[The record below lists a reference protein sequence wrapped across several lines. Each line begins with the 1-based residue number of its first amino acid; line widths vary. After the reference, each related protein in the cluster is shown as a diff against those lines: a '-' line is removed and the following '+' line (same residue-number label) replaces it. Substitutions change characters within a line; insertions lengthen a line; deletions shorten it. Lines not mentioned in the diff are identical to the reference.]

1 MGTPPRSRV
10 RLAGRG
16 PRGRHGLH
24 LLYPAG
30 LCPTALPF
38 VSLRPGREWGD
49 PARPC
54 PPHHREQ
61 AVGSVI
67 GTVVSPGVA
76 PVATSQGARL
86 RQVIPGSTTQR
97 PRPLRT
103 FSSEPAPAPRPPPR
117 SLAVTA
123 GDLAW
128 AALVSLAQSG
138 RGAGRL
144 APRPPAVAAW
154 LWAHRQALI
163 RPREPRFHVGRT
175 SGAAAPQRCPAGPTG
190 APHLPSPGERG
201 LTRPTALRRQTLAA
215 APPAARSPSPCLR
228 GSRAGRRALSA
239 PDGAP
244 RASRARGQTAAKR
257 APADARRPVQ
267 ALARAARA
275 LPVGGSGR
283 LAQLLGTSGHGRFL
297 GRDSTN
303 RRMPKAQRASDA
315 APSPPTPR
323 PGSPRP
329 PPCRLPGAA
338 ARGAGRR
345 RLLHKGPHRAPRG
358 APASSSP
365 ALGRAGDRP
374 ALAPTALLASTGA
387 RGRCQLPPHADESVN
402 RDTIRADN

>member
-1 MGTPPRSRV
+1 MSLPPSPPR
-10 RLAGRG
+10 AGSWLRDWHRREPWGRPSGDFPGSATQAGG
-16 PRGRHGLH
+16 PRLHHTKAPPTAH
-24 LLYPAG
+24 LL
-30 LCPTALPF
+30 
-38 VSLRPGREWGD
+38 LR
-49 PARPC
+49 ARPC
-54 PPHHREQ
+54 PQPLAPQPGGDGWRSC
-61 AVGSVI
+61 VG
-67 GTVVSPGVA
+67 GPGVA
-76 PVATSQGARL
+76 GTEWEGGRETGPKA
-86 RQVIPGSTTQR
+86 
-97 PRPLRT
+97 PRGGCMAVGP
-103 FSSEPAPAPRPPPR
+103 SAGPYPAP
-117 SLAVTA
+117 
-123 GDLAW
+123 G
-128 AALVSLAQSG
+128 
-138 RGAGRL
+138 
-144 APRPPAVAAW
+144 
-154 LWAHRQALI
+154 
-163 RPREPRFHVGRT
+163 T

-215 APPAARSPSPCLR
+215 APPAAGSPSPCLR

-303 RRMPKAQRASDA
+303 RRMPKAQRAGDA
-315 APSPPTPR
+315 APSPPPPR

-365 ALGRAGDRP
+365 ALGRTGDRP

-387 RGRCQLPPHADESVN
+387 RARCQLPLHADESVN

>member
-76 PVATSQGARL
+76 PVATSQGGRL
-86 RQVIPGSTTQR
+86 RQVVLGSATQR

-103 FSSEPAPAPRPPPR
+103 FFSDPAPAPAPAPRPQPR

-123 GDLAW
+123 GDPAW

-163 RPREPRFHVGRT
+163 RPREPRFHVGRI
-175 SGAAAPQRCPAGPTG
+175 SGPAAPQRCPAGPTG

-215 APPAARSPSPCLR
+215 APPAAGSPSPCLR

-239 PDGAP
+239 PDSAP
-244 RASRARGQTAAKR
+244 RASRARGQTTAKR

-267 ALARAARA
+267 ALAWAARA

-303 RRMPKAQRASDA
+303 RRMPKAQRAADA
-315 APSPPTPR
+315 APSPPPPR

-345 RLLHKGPHRAPRG
+345 RVAGGSCTKGHTGLPVEPRLPPAPLWVGQVTVRLWLQPLCSLPP
-358 APASSSP
+358 APEPVASSRRMQMS
-365 ALGRAGDRP
+365 L
-374 ALAPTALLASTGA
+374 
-387 RGRCQLPPHADESVN
+387 
-402 RDTIRADN
+402 